1 MKNAKHF
8 IRIFVANSINY
19 VIMNWKFL
27 NQPLGMSNL
36 SGGFA
41 PKEKHIAW
49 VIPAIMAATSIASSV
64 YGGVQSSKANKK
76 AQQQVD
82 AERAAN
88 QAERRRRMN
97 EDYID
102 TAAGQNLI
110 RMARDEANKIWK
122 REQGAAAVNGSTESA
137 KQMAKDAGNQMMG
150 NAIANIAANDTTRK
164 DSIDASYRAQDRA
177 LAQQQIGLQQQ
188 AAAIK
193 AQAASQISSSLMNA
207 AGQYLGASMG
217 AGSPGGG
224 GVTAT
229 GNTGSALNNM
239 AQTPT
244 NEMLMAN
251 AMQQATG
258 YNSSYNTVM
267 KYLTPD
273 LWRQLHP
280 FGN

>member
-1 MKNAKHF
+1 
-8 IRIFVANSINY
+8 
-19 VIMNWKFL
+19 
-27 NQPLGMSNL
+27 MSNL

-224 GVTAT
+224 GVTAEKLSNM
-229 GNTGSALNNM
+229 GGQYHANTQVLNPFIK
-239 AQTPT
+239 QQL
-244 NEMLMAN
+244 ELM
-251 AMQQATG
+251 QASKQAG
-258 YNSSYNTVM
+258 YPIIN
-267 KYLTPD
+267 
-273 LWRQLHP
+273 
-280 FGN
+280 F

>member
-1 MKNAKHF
+1 
-8 IRIFVANSINY
+8 
-19 VIMNWKFL
+19 
-27 NQPLGMSNL
+27 MSNL

-41 PKEKHIAW
+41 PKEKHFF
-49 VIPAIMAATSIASSV
+49 VIPAIMAAASIASAV

-229 GNTGSALNNM
+229 EKAINDMGGNNQTWMNN
-239 AQTPT
+239 
-244 NEMLMAN
+244 NYGKIHDNFE
-251 AMQQATG
+251 
-258 YNSSYNTVM
+258 VV
-267 KYLTPD
+267 K
-273 LWRQLHP
+273 RQLP
-280 FGN
+280 QYIPSYWDGLYIG

>member
-1 MKNAKHF
+1 
-8 IRIFVANSINY
+8 
-19 VIMNWKFL
+19 
-27 NQPLGMSNL
+27 MSNL

-41 PKEKHIAW
+41 SKEKHFW
-49 VIPAIMAATSIASSV
+49 VIPAIMAATSIASAV

-229 GNTGSALNNM
+229 GNTGSALDNM
-239 AQTPT
+239 ATTPTSTNVPLT
-244 NEMLMAN
+244 NEMQMAQ

-258 YNSSYNTVM
+258 DNSNFNTLM
-267 KYLTPD
+267 RSPD
-273 LWRQLHP
+273 FQRMMYELGYFR
-280 FGN
+280 